1 MMWTERFF
9 GRGFDSRH
17 LHHLHSWKYAQPI
30 GGVENTNLEREPIP
44 ESAAD
49 GDAQVSTGSGVR
61 ERTAREMTDVIGMT
75 TVNANDDSFAPMAI
89 AA

>member
-17 LHHLHSWKYAQPI
+17 LHQECFGQQSI
-30 GGVENTNLEREPIP
+30 V
-44 ESAAD
+44 D